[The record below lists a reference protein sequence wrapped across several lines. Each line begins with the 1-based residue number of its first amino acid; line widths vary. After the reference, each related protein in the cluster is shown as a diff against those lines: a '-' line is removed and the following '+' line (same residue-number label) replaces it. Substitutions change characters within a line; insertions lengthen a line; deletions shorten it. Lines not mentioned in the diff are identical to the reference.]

1 MGGDHGPSVVIPA
14 ALAVARENPHLNLIL
29 CGAKP
34 QIESCLSSCDSN
46 LLQRIAIEHTE
57 SSIAPNERPS
67 KVLRQKQDS
76 SMALALKAVAES
88 KADACVSAGD
98 TGALMGLSKYIL
110 NTLPGIDRPAII
122 AEVPSK
128 GKSVFM
134 LDLGANVDANAE
146 SLFQFGVMGSVLC
159 RYTKHIKKPTVGL
172 LNIGSEEIKGND
184 RVKAA
189 AHLLEANSKLNYIGY
204 IEGNE
209 IFEGKADVVVCD
221 GFVGNSVLKGSEGI
235 AKLLIDIL
243 KKEIKRSWWSQ
254 FVSRAALPL
263 LKKLLK
269 RFNPDQFNGATLIGL
284 RGVVV
289 KSHGAA
295 DLKATQYAIQRALIE
310 AEQQV
315 PERISDQLE
324 FLLNQ

>member
-1 MGGDHGPSVVIPA
+1 MGGDFGPSVIIPA
-14 ALAVARENPHLNLIL
+14 SLAVAKENPHLHFIF
-29 CGAKP
+29 CGNQPDIECVISGLDSSLKNRV
-34 QIESCLSSCDSN
+34 QINHTDVV
-46 LLQRIAIEHTE
+46 IEQ
-57 SSIAPNERPS
+57 NETPA
-67 KVLRQKQDS
+67 KVLRHKQDS
-76 SMALALKAVAES
+76 SMAVALKAVANS
-88 KADACVSAGD
+88 QAAACVSSGN
-98 TGALMGLSKYIL
+98 TGALMALSKYIL

-128 GKSVFM
+128 GKSVLM

-159 RYTKHIKKPTVGL
+159 RYTKQIRKPSLAL
-172 LNIGSEEIKGND
+172 LNIGSEDIKGND

-189 AHLLEANSKLNYIGY
+189 AHLLEANSKLNYIGF

-221 GFVGNSVLKGSEGI
+221 GFVGNSVLKSSEGI

-243 KKEIKRSWWSQ
+243 KREIKRSWWTQ

-263 LKKLLK
+263 LKKSLK

-295 DLKATQYAIQRALIE
+295 DFMATKYAIQRALIE
-310 AEQQV
+310 AEHQV
-315 PERISDQLE
+315 PNRISDQLE
-324 FLLNQ
+324 YILNQ